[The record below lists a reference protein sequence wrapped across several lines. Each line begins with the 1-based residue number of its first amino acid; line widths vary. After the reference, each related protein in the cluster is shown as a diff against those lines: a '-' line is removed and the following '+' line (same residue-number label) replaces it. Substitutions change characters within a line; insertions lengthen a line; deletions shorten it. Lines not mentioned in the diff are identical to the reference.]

1 MSEIVEFLKARLDE
15 DEARAQHALNADL
28 DHLPTVECRCGRRLH
43 LGGDADRALR
53 EVEAK
58 RRIIAMHHLA
68 ELECPQSEGDY
79 RCCEEYTCQCQIDA
93 LDLRDAVE
101 VRDQHAEWPCP
112 TVRALAAVYADHP
125 EYDPEWR

>member
-1 MSEIVEFLKARLDE
+1 MDIVRFLNDRLDE
-15 DEARAQHALNADL
+15 DEAVARRSKADDAMNPNL
-28 DHLPTVECRCGRRLH
+28 RIPAGWVDGV
-43 LGGDADRALR
+43 ADRVLR

-93 LDLRDAVE
+93 LDLQDAMD
-101 VRDQHAEWPCP
+101 VRDQHAEWPCQ

-125 EYDPEWR
+125 EYREEWRAP